1 MENSSF
7 SKMSATN
14 TNHGRNYT
22 QLDIKEKIRILHKI
36 NSNNNFQKY
45 SFDKSSNNRNQ
56 KKNINLLSSTLPSSV
71 FSKNHVYKKKL
82 VKNNSTKNSPN
93 IFVLKNS
100 KSESKSYNK
109 EKIMAEIKNNENLR
123 NSVKSELKNEI
134 IEEFLEDIA
143 NIDEKNVINFLKIK
157 NLLVSS
163 EKIKKKLLPKYSIYK
178 RNIKTNKDIS
188 KENSDILTNSK
199 NNIDSSETWGNFDIK
214 PEKKKCLDNENK
226 SNKIMMNNY
235 ILDEIVKK
243 DIKKNFNGFDEVNGN
258 KRCSNTHSPVK
269 TIFNN
274 LFINNNEKYII
285 KNPFHEHENKHMN
298 NIKRRKLFIQSNA
311 EIQLSNFNFEII
323 NNQNNLIKSCVL
335 SNFEPKDNKS
345 PFNEKDKLEKGKCI
359 KKNKT
364 SENFYTKNDK
374 KIKYCFHPIINN
386 SINKEKINVNKRYYQ
401 YTNITTNNNKINNN
415 SKIREYC
422 DNKRE
427 KEKIDLKEN
436 KNLNKIK
443 KINLKANNIKIED
456 EKRKKLIKKII
467 EDSKKILKNKSKE
480 NKFFG
485 SLFIIKK
492 NKNRNK
498 LFIKNEM
505 LNKSVITRKNKNIK
519 LHQINI
525 QGFYTYTDHK
535 ERNKTFS
542 NFLNNKKSN
551 MFRIC
556 HIKSYLNSLKKDNN
570 NNKQLLNTKWLKNI
584 SKKSIPL
591 LCFDKK

>member
-7 SKMSATN
+7 SKMSTTN
-14 TNHGRNYT
+14 NNHGRNYT
-22 QLDIKEKIRILHKI
+22 QLDIKEKIKILHKI
-36 NSNNNFQKY
+36 NSNNFQKY
-45 SFDKSSNNRNQ
+45 SFDKSNNNRNQ

-71 FSKNHVYKKKL
+71 LAKNNVYKKKL
-82 VKNNSTKNSPN
+82 VKNNSSKNSPN
-93 IFVLKNS
+93 ICVLKNS

-109 EKIMAEIKNNENLR
+109 EKIMTEIKNNENLR
-123 NSVKSELKNEI
+123 NSVKIELKNEI

-163 EKIKKKLLPKYSIYK
+163 EKIKKKILPKYSIYK
-178 RNIKTNKDIS
+178 KNLNINKDIS
-188 KENSDILTNSK
+188 KDNSDIITNSK
-199 NNIDSSETWGNFDIK
+199 NNIDSSEIFHNFEYQTD
-214 PEKKKCLDNENK
+214 KKKCLDSEK
-226 SNKIMMNNY
+226 RSNKIMMNNY
-235 ILDEIVKK
+235 ILDEIDKK
-243 DIKKNFNGFDEVNGN
+243 DIKKNFYGFEGVNGN

-285 KNPFHEHENKHMN
+285 RNPFHEHENRHMN

-323 NNQNNLIKSCVL
+323 NNQNNLIKTGVS
-335 SNFEPKDNKS
+335 SNFEPKGNKS
-345 PFNEKDKLEKGKCI
+345 FIFEKDKSEKEKTI

-374 KIKYCFHPIINN
+374 KIKYCFHSTINK
-386 SINKEKINVNKRYYQ
+386 SINKQQINANKRYSQ
-401 YTNITTNNNKINNN
+401 YTNITTNDNKINNN
-415 SKIREYC
+415 SKIKEYC
-422 DNKRE
+422 DVKRE

-436 KNLNKIK
+436 KHFNNIK
-443 KINLKANNIKIED
+443 RINLKTNNIKIED

-467 EDSKKILKNKSKE
+467 EDSKKILKNKSKA
-480 NKFFG
+480 NKFFD

-492 NKNRNK
+492 NKNKNK
-498 LFIKNEM
+498 LFLKNEI
-505 LNKSVITRKNKNIK
+505 LNKSVITRKNKNIR

-556 HIKSYLNSLKKDNN
+556 HIKSYLKSLKKENN
-570 NNKQLLNTKWLKNI
+570 NNKQMLNTKWLKNI